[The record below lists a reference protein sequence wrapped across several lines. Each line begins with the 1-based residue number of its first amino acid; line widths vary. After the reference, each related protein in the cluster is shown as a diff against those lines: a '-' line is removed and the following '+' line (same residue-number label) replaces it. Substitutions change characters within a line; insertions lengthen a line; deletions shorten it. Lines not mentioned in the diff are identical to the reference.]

1 MFTLSGINSTDGIT
15 IGGNVVTVPK
25 NIRVGKVTVSGDDY
39 KLAEDTPAEDTP
51 AEDTPVEDTPA
62 EDTPVEDTPV
72 EDTPAEE
79 ITINV
84 TIKIS
89 SQSVKIIGD
98 DSFSMILKKLLK

>member
-62 EDTPVEDTPV
+62 E
-72 EDTPAEE
+72 E